1 MKKQIILLFVILLS
15 VSCASD
21 KSKVHDEKVIT
32 IQGIN
37 ETHWTYFSLSKG
49 EVVGTSLFGSQEE
62 DEIWKNRK
70 DWDFAI
76 CGEYLRTNSG
86 TSGIGE
92 GGIIY
97 MDGVDFEQINDT
109 FQGAFEV
116 DEIK

>member
-1 MKKQIILLFVILLS
+1 MKKYIVLLFVILLS

-21 KSKVHDEKVIT
+21 QPVHEEKVIT

-37 ETHWTYFSLSKG
+37 ETQWTYFSLLKG
-49 EVVGTSLFGSQEE
+49 EVVGTSLFDSKED

-76 CGEYLRTNSG
+76 CGENLRTNSG

-97 MDGVDFEQINDT
+97 MNGVDFMQINNIY
-109 FQGAFEV
+109 QGDFEI
-116 DEIK
+116 DEMK